1 MTAIEVIVA
10 LIVGVVGAAAGY
22 FVGYNNRKKTAE
34 AQIGSAEAEATR
46 LVNEAIKTADQKRKE
61 AVLEAKDEAFKLK
74 AEVDAQKAEAD
85 KEIKQ
90 RRAEISRQENRIDQ
104 KENALDRK
112 TEALE
117 RKEEDLKK
125 RTAEADARLAEIDAL
140 RAKEME
146 RLETLAGLSQEDARE
161 VLLHKVDEELTH
173 EKAVRIAAYETDLKE
188 NCDNIARNLIGQA
201 VSRCAADHCSET
213 TVSVV
218 PLPSDEMK
226 GRIIGREGR
235 NIRALETATGVDLI
249 IDDTPEAITLSSFDQ
264 TRREVARMT
273 LERLIGDGRIH
284 PARIEETVEK
294 CRHELELQMK
304 REGERA
310 VMELG
315 IHGLHPD
322 LIKLIGRLKY
332 RTSFGQN
339 ALTHS
344 MEVAWVA
351 GLLAGEMGVNVT
363 MARRAGLLHDIGKA
377 LDHEIEG
384 SHVQIGVDICR
395 KYKENTQIIQ
405 MTRFCSGEATDA
417 GFTARYKTNHTRL
430 ELAQTVSCRT
440 EGFSSPAFVADT
452 GDGVGVRCTSDAS
465 DAPIALEIAARLTS
479 SRDVDPLLQLDVEPG
494 WDFVS
499 ALAENQAAWEQKWA
513 DCDIVMEGDD
523 DAQTALRY
531 VIYQLAANCSPRDHT
546 VSIGARGLTHT
557 RYKGCYFWDTDLFL
571 TPFYDLT
578 DPQAARSL
586 AGFRVGTLPQA
597 RAHAARMNGAGA
609 RYPWMVS
616 YDGTEQC
623 ESWDIGCSEVHVTA
637 DVAYALGQY
646 LDWTGDDSLF
656 FQGGAQ
662 VLVETARFWV
672 SRYSPAPE
680 AGKVNLLFCKG
691 PDEYCGITS
700 NNLFTNAMV
709 KHNLSLALT
718 AAARLKKEAPEQ
730 YAALS
735 LSKAECAAWEILR
748 DAIQLPRDPI
758 TGHYRQDD
766 TFHLLERV
774 EPAEL
779 KSGDEAS
786 YHQVCFD
793 RLQRYQVIKQ
803 ADTLLLITRLPEQFT
818 EEEKL
823 AAWEDFEPLCIH
835 DSTLSF
841 ASHAL
846 FAAQNGLAEAAEAY
860 WRKALYLDLEEVMG
874 NTGKEGLHLACLGE
888 TWNTVIFGFAGLH
901 IENGVP
907 KLSPH
912 LPNGLVS
919 MQFHFYYR
927 GQRYEVQI
935 AEGASK
941 IFIAP
946 NKS

>member
-1 MTAIEVIVA
+1 MSTIIWIVILIVA
-10 LIVGVVGAAAGY
+10 LAAGIGAGY
-22 FVGYNNRKKTAE
+22 FIGYNNRKKTAE

-46 LVNEAIKTADQKRKE
+46 LVNEAIKTAEQKRKE

-104 KENALDRK
+104 KETALDRK

-117 RKEEDLKK
+117 KKEEELKK
-125 RTAEADARLAEIDAL
+125 RSAEAEERLAEIEAL

-173 EKAVRIAAYETDLKE
+173 EKAVRVAAYETDLKE

-395 KYKENTQIIQ
+395 KYKENTQIIHAI
-405 MTRFCSGEATDA
+405 EAHH
-417 GFTARYKTNHTRL
+417 G
-430 ELAQTVSCRT
+430 
-440 EGFSSPAFVADT
+440 
-452 GDGVGVRCTSDAS
+452 
-465 DAPIALEIAARLTS
+465 
-479 SRDVDPLLQLDVEPG
+479 DVEPKTIEA
-494 WDFVS
+494 V
-499 ALAENQAAWEQKWA
+499 LIQAADAISGARPGARRETGTNYVKRLEKLEEIASSFTGVDKSYAIQAGREIRVIVKPEQ
-513 DCDIVMEGDD
+513 VD
-523 DAQTALRY
+523 DAQA
-531 VIYQLAANCSPRDHT
+531 
-546 VSIGARGLTHT
+546 
-557 RYKGCYFWDTDLFL
+557 LFL
-571 TPFYDLT
+571 AKDIAKKIETELE
-578 DPQAARSL
+578 
-586 AGFRVGTLPQA
+586 
-597 RAHAARMNGAGA
+597 
-609 RYPWMVS
+609 YP
-616 YDGTEQC
+616 
-623 ESWDIGCSEVHVTA
+623 
-637 DVAYALGQY
+637 GQI
-646 LDWTGDDSLF
+646 
-656 FQGGAQ
+656 
-662 VLVETARFWV
+662 
-672 SRYSPAPE
+672 
-680 AGKVNLLFCKG
+680 KVNVIREFRSV
-691 PDEYCGITS
+691 EY
-700 NNLFTNAMV
+700 A
-709 KHNLSLALT
+709 K
-718 AAARLKKEAPEQ
+718 
-730 YAALS
+730 
-735 LSKAECAAWEILR
+735 
-748 DAIQLPRDPI
+748 
-758 TGHYRQDD
+758 
-766 TFHLLERV
+766 
-774 EPAEL
+774 
-779 KSGDEAS
+779 
-786 YHQVCFD
+786 
-793 RLQRYQVIKQ
+793 
-803 ADTLLLITRLPEQFT
+803 
-818 EEEKL
+818 
-823 AAWEDFEPLCIH
+823 
-835 DSTLSF
+835 
-841 ASHAL
+841 
-846 FAAQNGLAEAAEAY
+846 
-860 WRKALYLDLEEVMG
+860 
-874 NTGKEGLHLACLGE
+874 
-888 TWNTVIFGFAGLH
+888 
-901 IENGVP
+901 
-907 KLSPH
+907 
-912 LPNGLVS
+912 
-919 MQFHFYYR
+919 
-927 GQRYEVQI
+927 
-935 AEGASK
+935 
-941 IFIAP
+941 
-946 NKS
+946 